1 MNKRTLSVL
10 LAALLLFAGACGGG
24 DDGEE
29 AGAGEDVES
38 ADALPVT
45 MTAGDFKF
53 EPESLEGH
61 ATHTVDLTFVNEDD
75 VEHSFTIDD
84 MEVDVEAEGGE
95 EATATF
101 TPEETGTFEF
111 YCKYH
116 PDTMSGELTVS

>member
-1 MNKRTLSVL
+1 MTKRKLSIVLVAVL
-10 LAALLLFAGACGGG
+10 LLAGACGGG
-24 DDGEE
+24 DGEEE
-29 AGAGEDVES
+29 AGGSDTGES

-45 MTAGDFKF
+45 MTASDFKF

-75 VEHSFTIDD
+75 AEHSFTIDD
-84 MEVDVEAEGGE
+84 MNVDVEAGGGE
-95 EATATF
+95 EVSATF

-116 PDTMSGELTVS
+116 PDTMTGEMTVS